1 MRRHPKLIPLSRQ
14 HRKMLMLAQLL
25 KKGAPPYKG
34 LPRSPEGK
42 IEYAIGLY
50 IQLIEKHF
58 AIEEAFVFPLLG
70 GTPTL
75 DPLIAELKEE
85 HQHLRAYFQQL
96 DPAKPNLELMDSLG
110 HLLEKH
116 IRKEE
121 RQYFQA
127 VQSEKE
133 EELLTLEL
141 PLGEV

>member
-14 HRKMLMLAQLL
+14 HRSMLMLAQLL

-34 LPRSPEGK
+34 LPQTSEGK
-42 IEYAIGLY
+42 IEYAIGLFV
-50 IQLIEKHF
+50 QLIEKHF
-58 AIEEAFVFPLLG
+58 AIEEQYVFPELA
-70 GTPTL
+70 GTETL
-75 DPLIAELKEE
+75 DRLIIELKVE

-96 DPAKPNLELMDSLG
+96 DPSKPNLALMDALG

-127 VQSEKE
+127 AQSEKGEALQHLDLPIE
-133 EELLTLEL
+133 E
-141 PLGEV
+141 